1 MWKSGAMLIHGKVYK
16 FQAKVYKVDSKYGI
30 DGGKISKLWISC
42 EDMVVASYE
51 RGWDV
56 KPTSEGAELAV
67 AILMKEH
74 N

>member
-16 FQAKVYKVDSKYGI
+16 FQAKVYEVGSEYGI

-42 EDMVVASYE
+42 EDMIVASYE

-56 KPTSEGAELAV
+56 KPASEGAELAV
-67 AILMKEH
+67 AILMEEY

>member
-1 MWKSGAMLIHGKVYK
+1 MWKTGAMLIKGKVYK
-16 FQAKVYKVDSKYGI
+16 FQAKVYEVGSKYGI

-51 RGWDV
+51 RGWDI
-56 KPTSEGAELAV
+56 KPASEDAEFAV
-67 AILMKEH
+67 AVLMKEH

>member
-16 FQAKVYKVDSKYGI
+16 FQVKIYKVGSQYGI

-56 KPTSEGAELAV
+56 KPSSKGAELAV
-67 AILMKEH
+67 AILIQEH